1 MLWFAR
7 SFGAGCAFGL
17 PAILACWVTPAP
29 AKAQSVAVWSA
40 TLTVGK
46 DTQARESAASYN
58 LDLGCNNGRSE
69 IGNCLSTSV
78 LADDDFTYGST
89 TYRFTRVT
97 LSRSGSLSLQLDKRF
112 PSSAVC

>member
-1 MLWFAR
+1 MWFAR